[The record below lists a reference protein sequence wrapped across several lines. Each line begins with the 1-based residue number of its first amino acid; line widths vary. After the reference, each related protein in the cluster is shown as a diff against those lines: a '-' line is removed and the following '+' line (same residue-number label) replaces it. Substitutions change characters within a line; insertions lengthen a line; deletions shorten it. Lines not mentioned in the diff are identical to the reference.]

1 MRMSTLRK
9 LNARRGKRG
18 KQFGHTPANMTNPF
32 DVYSEVLY
40 KLQHIIHTLWK
51 TEKEDEGCEKDGC
64 HLLKE
69 QQPLVLHSDK

>member
-1 MRMSTLRK
+1 MGTISK
-9 LNARRGKRG
+9 LNARRGEK
-18 KQFGHTPANMTNPF
+18 KFGHTPANMTNTF
-32 DVYSEVLY
+32 NVYSEVLY

-69 QQPLVLHSDK
+69 QQALVLKKRFKF